1 MQRKKLFRALKKTAA
16 SLAMIS
22 LFVQT
27 ASAATWTTTGISTKG
42 IGDSIT
48 TSEFNTLL
56 NILRGFSLDD
66 TDGTVGNSDDVL
78 TIGTEGL
85 WSGTEISV
93 AKGGTGATDASGART
108 NLGLAIGTD
117 VQAFDAQLADVAGLA
132 VTDGNIIV
140 GDGTN
145 FVAESGATA
154 RTSLGLTIGT
164 DVQAYDAQLADVAG
178 LAVTD
183 GNIIVGDGTNFVA
196 ESADTARTSLGV
208 GSGDSVTFANTTLG
222 TGGAIRTSTSD
233 TNTALIQAY
242 DVDGTAY
249 TTFGTLTAG
258 NTPTFA
264 LDPTTLA
271 INGGTA
277 MTAVLDEDDLSS
289 DSATGLATQQSIKAY
304 VDVAIGGISTTSLA
318 DADAD
323 TKVQVEE
330 GADDDTIRFD
340 SAGAEIAT
348 IDGTGLVLATG
359 KALATSTSDTNSL
372 LLQAYDVDGTAYTT
386 FGTLTAGNTPTF
398 DLATGVTMGGNA
410 VHYVGGTDVAV
421 ADGGTGASDAGTART
436 NLGVAIGSDVQ
447 AYDAQLADVAGLAV
461 TDGNIIVG
469 DGTNF
474 VAESGATARTSLGVG
489 TGDSPQFTGLTVSG
503 TSASVGG
510 VTYDFPAADGTSG
523 QVLKTDAAGNLD
535 WVSVQ
540 ASDAELDAIAAL
552 AVTDG
557 NIIVGNGTTWVAE
570 TGATARTSLGVAIG
584 SDVQAWDNDLDDL
597 AALAQADGNIIVS
610 DGTDWI
616 VESGATAR
624 TSLGVGAADSV
635 TFANTTLGTGG
646 AIRTSTSD
654 TNTAL
659 IQAYDVDGVAYTTF
673 GTLTAGNTPTF
684 DLDPTSLA
692 IGGGSAMTAILDEDD
707 LTSDSATALA
717 TQQSIKAYVDTAVSG
732 GSALIVDADADTQ
745 IQVEEGADDDTIRF
759 DAAGTEVVTIVAAT
773 TTVGNDLDLDI
784 AQDVIDFSLEEETA
798 KGTCTTANSGQVTYE
813 TAANVGTFY
822 GCSQTGASSY
832 AWVQLQVFQQ

>member
-1 MQRKKLFRALKKTAA
+1 MT
-16 SLAMIS
+16 
-22 LFVQT
+22 
-27 ASAATWTTTGISTKG
+27 
-42 IGDSIT
+42 
-48 TSEFNTLL
+48 
-56 NILRGFSLDD
+56 
-66 TDGTVGNSDDVL
+66 
-78 TIGTEGL
+78 
-85 WSGTEISV
+85 
-93 AKGGTGATDASGART
+93 
-108 NLGLAIGTD
+108 IGTD

-132 VTDGNIIV
+132 TTDGGIIV
-140 GDGTN
+140 GDGSN
-145 FVAESGATA
+145 FVLETGATA
-154 RTSLGLTIGT
+154 RTSLGL
-164 DVQAYDAQLADVAG
+164 
-178 LAVTD
+178 
-183 GNIIVGDGTNFVA
+183 
-196 ESADTARTSLGV
+196 
-208 GSGDSVTFANTTLG
+208 
-222 TGGAIRTSTSD
+222 
-233 TNTALIQAY
+233 
-242 DVDGTAY
+242 
-249 TTFGTLTAG
+249 
-258 NTPTFA
+258 
-264 LDPTTLA
+264 
-271 INGGTA
+271 
-277 MTAVLDEDDLSS
+277 
-289 DSATGLATQQSIKAY
+289 
-304 VDVAIGGISTTSLA
+304 
-318 DADAD
+318 
-323 TKVQVEE
+323 
-330 GADDDTIRFD
+330 
-340 SAGAEIAT
+340 
-348 IDGTGLVLATG
+348 
-359 KALATSTSDTNSL
+359 
-372 LLQAYDVDGTAYTT
+372 
-386 FGTLTAGNTPTF
+386 
-398 DLATGVTMGGNA
+398 
-410 VHYVGGTDVAV
+410 
-421 ADGGTGASDAGTART
+421 
-436 NLGVAIGSDVQ
+436 
-447 AYDAQLADVAGLAV
+447 
-461 TDGNIIVG
+461 
-469 DGTNF
+469 
-474 VAESGATARTSLGVG
+474 G
-489 TGDSPQFTGLTVSG
+489 TGDSPEFTGVQLANDTWLTGANQADDGTVNIIKVNTDNELEIGGTLNIGTLELAEDSG
-503 TSASVGG
+503 AVTMVNMPVTSG
-510 VTYDFPAADGTSG
+510 AADGTAESYTFALDSESIFTIDADSDG
-523 QVLKTDAAGNLD
+523 AGGIDTKGAVLGENVALKWLEDSVNGSNFLAFSAPDALAGDVTWTLPSTDSTGTQALVSDGAGALS
-535 WVSVQ
+535 WTSVQ

>member
-1 MQRKKLFRALKKTAA
+1 M
-16 SLAMIS
+16 
-22 LFVQT
+22 
-27 ASAATWTTTGISTKG
+27 
-42 IGDSIT
+42 
-48 TSEFNTLL
+48 
-56 NILRGFSLDD
+56 
-66 TDGTVGNSDDVL
+66 
-78 TIGTEGL
+78 
-85 WSGTEISV
+85 
-93 AKGGTGATDASGART
+93 
-108 NLGLAIGTD
+108 
-117 VQAFDAQLADVAGLA
+117 
-132 VTDGNIIV
+132 
-140 GDGTN
+140 
-145 FVAESGATA
+145 
-154 RTSLGLTIGT
+154 TIGT

-474 VAESGATARTSLGVG
+474 VAESGATARTSLGLG
-489 TGDSPQFTGLTVSG
+489 TGDSPDFTALS
-503 TSASVGG
+503 
-510 VTYDFPAADGTSG
+510 
-523 QVLKTDAAGNLD
+523 LAAG
-535 WVSVQ
+535 
-540 ASDAELDAIAAL
+540 
-552 AVTDG
+552 T
-557 NIIVGNGTTWVAE
+557 
-570 TGATARTSLGVAIG
+570 
-584 SDVQAWDNDLDDL
+584 
-597 AALAQADGNIIVS
+597 
-610 DGTDWI
+610 
-616 VESGATAR
+616 
-624 TSLGVGAADSV
+624 
-635 TFANTTLGTGG
+635 
-646 AIRTSTSD
+646 
-654 TNTAL
+654 
-659 IQAYDVDGVAYTTF
+659 
-673 GTLTAGNTPTF
+673 
-684 DLDPTSLA
+684 
-692 IGGGSAMTAILDEDD
+692 AMTAILDEDA

-717 TQQSIKAYVDTAVSG
+717 TQQSIKAYVDAEVSG
-732 GSALIVDADADTQ
+732 GSALIIDADADTQ
-745 IQVEEGADDDTIRF
+745 VQVEEGADDDTIRF
-759 DAAGTEVVTIVAAT
+759 DAAGSEVATITST
-773 TTVGNDLDLDI
+773 TTTLGTDLDLDL
-784 AQDVIDFSLEEETA
+784 AKDVKDLSLESESD

-813 TAANVGTFY
+813 TVANVGTFY
-822 GCSQTGASSY
+822 GCSQTGASSF